1 MKKFNNSQKLAGEM
15 AIRSLSD
22 KAAEFYNGADPLDVF
37 EYEEDGAKLYAYTGA
52 FGERDGM
59 TFEELESDFEEMY
72 KMSFEDFQKEALAE
86 NGVQND
92 SNTAWVEVI
101 NSNTV
106 LELMRFL
113 TTKKT
118 SHLKHPYFWK
128 KILMRTRGKIYTRN
142 IWMRT
147 EQNYNNFWIS
157 KTDKKDRFG
166 GLFLLP
172 KIGKIKCGKFSNLTN
187 RITII

>member
-92 SNTAWVEVI
+92 SNTAWVEVGGFQYCI
-101 NSNTV
+101 GIDEV
-106 LELMRFL
+106 LDNEENEPFEASIFLEENLDADAWEDLYQKYLDDDGTEL
-113 TTKKT
+113 
-118 SHLKHPYFWK
+118 
-128 KILMRTRGKIYTRN
+128 
-142 IWMRT
+142 
-147 EQNYNNFWIS
+147 
-157 KTDKKDRFG
+157 
-166 GLFLLP
+166 
-172 KIGKIKCGKFSNLTN
+172 
-187 RITII
+187 

>member
-1 MKKFNNSQKLAGEM
+1 MKKFNNSEKLAGEM

-37 EYEEDGAKLYAYTGA
+37 EYEKDGAKLYAYTGA

-92 SNTAWVEVI
+92 SNTAWVEVGGFQYSI
-101 NSNTV
+101 GIDEV
-106 LELMRFL
+106 LDHKENEPFEASIFLEENLDADAWEDLYQKYLDEDGTEL
-113 TTKKT
+113 
-118 SHLKHPYFWK
+118 
-128 KILMRTRGKIYTRN
+128 
-142 IWMRT
+142 
-147 EQNYNNFWIS
+147 
-157 KTDKKDRFG
+157 
-166 GLFLLP
+166 
-172 KIGKIKCGKFSNLTN
+172 
-187 RITII
+187 

>member
-1 MKKFNNSQKLAGEM
+1 M

-37 EYEEDGAKLYAYTGA
+37 EYEEVGAKLYAYTGA

-92 SNTAWVEVI
+92 SNTAWVEVGGFQYSI
-101 NSNTV
+101 GIDEV
-106 LELMRFL
+106 LYRKENEPFEASIFLEENLDADAWEDLYQKYLDADGTEL
-113 TTKKT
+113 
-118 SHLKHPYFWK
+118 
-128 KILMRTRGKIYTRN
+128 
-142 IWMRT
+142 
-147 EQNYNNFWIS
+147 
-157 KTDKKDRFG
+157 
-166 GLFLLP
+166 
-172 KIGKIKCGKFSNLTN
+172 
-187 RITII
+187 

>member
-1 MKKFNNSQKLAGEM
+1 M

-37 EYEEDGAKLYAYTGA
+37 EYEKDGAKLYAYTGA

-92 SNTAWVEVI
+92 SNTAWVEVGGFQYSI
-101 NSNTV
+101 GIDEFLDHKENEPFEASIF
-106 LELMRFL
+106 LEENLDADAWEDL
-113 TTKKT
+113 YQKY
-118 SHLKHPYFWK
+118 LDED
-128 KILMRTRGKIYTRN
+128 G
-142 IWMRT
+142 T
-147 EQNYNNFWIS
+147 E
-157 KTDKKDRFG
+157 
-166 GLFLLP
+166 L
-172 KIGKIKCGKFSNLTN
+172 
-187 RITII
+187 